1 MKKSMM
7 GLVAGVSL
15 VLVLA
20 GCAAGTPAADQPAS
34 GSANPAGSNA
44 PTGLVKE
51 GTFTACIDPEYPP
64 LEYYADSTG
73 GDIIGFDADGVR
85 AIAKLWGVDSK
96 FEVTSFDG
104 LMPGLQSGKC
114 DVIFGGLYMSEE
126 RLQIADANAVMN
138 AGPAALA
145 APDLAAT
152 LSKPEDLC
160 GLKVVTQ
167 SASSNSASV
176 EALSK
181 KCVDDGKDAIK
192 HTDYPKT
199 AETVLAVLNGKADV
213 LVETNV
219 AAAYMSSQNEGK
231 LTVANGVFEPDTTF
245 GVFTPKDGKLTPEI
259 AKALRTLYDDG
270 TFAKIAA
277 EYNLDAS
284 ILDVY

>member
-7 GLVAGVSL
+7 GLVAGASL
-15 VLVLA
+15 ALLLA
-20 GCAAGTPAADQPAS
+20 GCAAGAPAEEQPATD
-34 GSANPAGSNA
+34 GATAGATA
-44 PTGLVKE
+44 PEALVKE
-51 GTFTACIDPEYPP
+51 GAFTACIDPEYPP

-85 AIAKLWGVDSK
+85 AIAKLWGVDFK

-145 APDLAAT
+145 APELAAT
-152 LSKPEDLC
+152 LKNPEDLC
-160 GLKVVTQ
+160 GLKVVSQ

-176 EALSK
+176 VALSD
-181 KCVDDGKDAIK
+181 KCVADGKEPIK
-192 HTDYPKT
+192 HTEYPKT
-199 AETVLAVLNGKADV
+199 AETVLAVLNGKSDV

-219 AAAYMSSQNEGK
+219 GAAYMSTQNEGK
-231 LTVANGVFEPDTTF
+231 LEVANGVFEPDTTF

-259 AKALRTLYDDG
+259 GKALKTLYDDG
-270 TFAKIAA
+270 TLAEIAA